1 MYESP
6 FGSANETFEFAG
18 EDEFGY
24 ESEQE
29 FGNLEAELATELLE
43 ITSEAELDQFLG
55 KLASSVIK
63 GASTFLKSPVG
74 KALGGV
80 LKNVAKTALPAI
92 GGALGSMIVP
102 GAGTAIGAKL
112 GSMAGGLIKEEE
124 AELMSEAEAEF
135 ESAQRYVRFARS
147 AWSNAARA
155 PRNLPPRAVVRAASI
170 SAARRY
176 APTLLQGGL
185 MAPWRQRRVGGYG
198 RRPAHPAYRSA
209 PWYVDSGYADSG
221 YPDDGDA
228 GAGYGDDVA
237 DWAGGYRD
245 QGDGEPDPEAD
256 GGFELEYQSE
266 GRGSGV
272 ARPSASGSASQSSG
286 QSAGHSATEGRWV
299 RRRGRIVLL
308 GV

>member
-6 FGSANETFEFAG
+6 FGSANETYEFAG
-18 EDEFGY
+18 ADELGY
-24 ESEQE
+24 ESEAE
-29 FGNLEAELATELLE
+29 FGNLESELATELLE

-55 KLASSVIK
+55 KLASSVMK

-80 LKNVAKTALPAI
+80 LKNVAKTALPAV
-92 GGALGSMIVP
+92 GGALGSMVLP
-102 GAGTAIGAKL
+102 GVGTAIGAKL

-124 AELMSEAEAEF
+124 AELMSEAEAEY

-147 AWSNAARA
+147 AWSNAAQA
-155 PRNLPPRAVVRAASI
+155 PRNLPPRAVVRAASL

-185 MAPWRQRRVGGYG
+185 MAPWRQRRGGGYG
-198 RRPAHPAYRSA
+198 RRPAYPVFRSA
-209 PWYVDSGYADSG
+209 PWYTDSGYTDSGYGDSG
-221 YPDDGDA
+221 YPDDG

-245 QGDGEPDPEAD
+245 QGGGEPDSGAS
-256 GGFELEYQSE
+256 GVFELEYQSE
-266 GRGSGV
+266 GRGSGQ
-272 ARPSASGSASQSSG
+272 ARPPAVGSQPAS
-286 QSAGHSATEGRWV
+286 EGRWV